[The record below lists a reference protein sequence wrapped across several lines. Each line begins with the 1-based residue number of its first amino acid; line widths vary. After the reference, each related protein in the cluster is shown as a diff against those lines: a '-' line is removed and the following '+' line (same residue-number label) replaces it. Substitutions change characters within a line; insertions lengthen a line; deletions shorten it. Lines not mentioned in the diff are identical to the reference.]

1 MSLQTSLVC
10 GVAIAVAVPGLAW
23 AAATAVSA
31 RIDRRRLRQ
40 AIHLAGRR
48 IAIMAPRRA
57 AALETALHAYLRTPA
72 GKAVAADPR
81 ITARL
86 ELFAELS
93 RARTFDRA
101 LHLRRKAE
109 ADLLL
114 APLYE
119 AA

>member
-1 MSLQTSLVC
+1 MNFQTSLGL
-10 GVAIAVAVPGLAW
+10 GVAVAVAVPALCW
-23 AAATAVSA
+23 AASLVVSA
-31 RIDRRRLRQ
+31 RIDRRRVRQ
-40 AIHLAGRR
+40 AIHLADRR
-48 IAIMAPRRA
+48 IAILVPRKA
-57 AALETALHAYLRTPA
+57 AALETALQAYLRTPA

-81 ITARL
+81 ITARV

>member
-1 MSLQTSLVC
+1 MSFQTALIF
-10 GVAIAVAVPGLAW
+10 GVLAAAAVPALSW
-23 AAATAVSA
+23 AAVLVVSA
-31 RIDRRRLRQ
+31 RIDRRRVRQ
-40 AIHLAGRR
+40 AIHLADRR
-48 IAIMAPRRA
+48 IAILPGRKAA
-57 AALETALHAYLRTPA
+57 ILEAALLGYLRTPA

-86 ELFAELS
+86 ELFAELA
-93 RARTFDRA
+93 RARRFDRE